1 MGLFDRKY
9 RKMVKEAKM
18 EAMAKEEADK
28 EIQIERA
35 EEQARNISQAGDV
48 NADVI
53 RNYMSLR
60 SVIRENIGK
69 VILGLIMVIGSFLVI
84 GWEFTLATVVV
95 FGLGI
100 RFYTR
105 RFYSPSATHLLEIQM
120 EENKPVFIN
129 SYWMP
134 SFIFDMVNTEGLVNQ
149 VISNFNGTRHT
160 LYIVKK
166 IDWDPEN
173 PNIPVKVH
181 FSWIHFPAHK
191 FLLQK
196 ETYRVMVEYL
206 NRLIVLNYKERHLRD
221 IHTWATVRAQTKSRF
236 DAIGLGKTGGIPEIS
251 EEMDRLVDEVARLE
265 RENDNIETNI
275 SLKNNGEEDDDDT
288 EE

>member
-1 MGLFDRKY
+1 MGLLDRKY

-28 EIQIERA
+28 EIQMERA

-275 SLKNNGEEDDDDT
+275 SLKNNGEEDEDDT